1 MIWNSGILEIV
12 DSLLLTDESTISR
25 FHCSKKT
32 KDQVP
37 EILDDNDKPKTK
49 KLDPDVDY
57 ATFDLR
63 EDIVCLN
70 PDAAI
75 VHRPLGI
82 KVEGTNVSEQIHPTP
97 IAGSTSQNGTPGKIS
112 SSFLD
117 SLSEGLDKTF
127 GTSTESQSQEIWY

>member
-1 MIWNSGILEIV
+1 M

-37 EILDDNDKPKTK
+37 EILDDIDKPKTK

-70 PDAAI
+70 PDAATT
-75 VHRPLGI
+75 HRP
-82 KVEGTNVSEQIHPTP
+82 HATP
-97 IAGSTSQNGTPGKIS
+97 DWIGSRMFHFITAWFGN
-112 SSFLD
+112 
-117 SLSEGLDKTF
+117 LS
-127 GTSTESQSQEIWY
+127 